1 MANDRIQAI
10 GLLTQANLNLLGP
23 TFTRVWPVEEAPH
36 FQELLK
42 AVDRADRERHLSAD
56 GLTVEDRR
64 P

>member
-1 MANDRIQAI
+1 MANDRIEAI

-42 AVDRADRERHLSAD
+42 AVDRADRERHLSPD
-56 GLTVEDRR
+56 GLTVEDSR